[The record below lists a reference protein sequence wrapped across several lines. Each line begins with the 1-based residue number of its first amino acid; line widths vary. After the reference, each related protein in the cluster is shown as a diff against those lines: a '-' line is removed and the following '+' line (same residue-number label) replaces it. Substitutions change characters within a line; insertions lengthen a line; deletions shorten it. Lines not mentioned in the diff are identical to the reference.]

1 MKNES
6 KIKSVILTLGI
17 IFALSTIVV
26 YNIIDNYL
34 FYDETIENRD
44 KTNYKRLKKS
54 SGYSPDFIHI
64 DGSIENNWSDTAN
77 FYTWCYGSGT
87 WEQPYIIE
95 NCTIDVFGS
104 PTETGIFINNSK
116 NDYFIIRNC
125 TVYNSSIGGSE
136 AGIRLENTNNG
147 TLTNNNC
154 SDTFKWG
161 IYLLNYCENN
171 TISNNNASASI
182 LHQQVYGIT
191 LINYCNNNTIIN
203 NTLDENTSGIQVQNN
218 CNNNT
223 ILENNA
229 TNNQWYGIFVY
240 INSDS
245 NTISENTIYNC
256 DRRGIALLTNSN
268 DNTVSGN
275 TANDGRYGIWL
286 NDGCNNNTISG
297 NIANDNYDYGIYLD
311 DGCDNNTISGNT
323 ANDNGSYGIYFNY
336 GCNNNNITGNTEG
349 NNLTTNQK
357 FFLYFFVC
365 DNNTISGNTAN
376 DNDIYGIYLYN
387 SYDNTISGNTA
398 NDNIDA
404 GISLLVSDDNN
415 IKNNTINRNS
425 LGILLDQSNN
435 NTVSENT
442 LIDNEYCIF
451 EFECLDNIIENNNCS
466 TPTVQEPIFIDG
478 TATGVGA
485 HNWNWAKSQPWCSGS
500 GTWSDPYVIENLK
513 ISGFG
518 LFNGIEIRN
527 SNVSFIIQ
535 NCTVFNSDDSGIYF
549 YNVNNSRLM
558 DNNFHNNSGYGI
570 YFVYSNNNTISG
582 NTANGN
588 ELGIYLDNSD
598 NNTISG
604 NTAKNNELG
613 ILLEVDC
620 NNNTISGNI
629 INDNSWAGILL
640 EDCNNNTISGN
651 VINDNDYWGIYLYDC
666 DNNTIANNAINNNGD
681 AGIYLDSDN
690 EYNEITE
697 NILYN
702 NTWGIDIREGNS
714 NNSVYENFFLKNGKH
729 ANDDGTDNKW
739 NSTTIGNYWD
749 NHTGPDTTPQ
759 DGIVDYP
766 YMYISGSAGSIDY
779 LPIAE
784 DGAPRITINSP
795 LEGSGF
801 STIAPNF
808 SVTISEDYL
817 ESMWY
822 TIDGGLN
829 NYTFTENGM
838 INQSEWDGMAE
849 GGITLTF
856 YARDIPGYTGSVSV
870 NIVKDTVA
878 PIIIINS
885 PAEGKKFGNTAPLF
899 NITITEDNLD
909 AIWYSFDGGLTN
921 YTLTNNGTFN
931 QTAWAALAQGEVII
945 TFYARDIAG
954 NEASESVTVIKS
966 IPSGLDPGVI
976 ITIVIVSIVGGVA
989 VISIVYIFMKKRATP
1004 E

>member
-1 MKNES
+1 
-6 KIKSVILTLGI
+6 
-17 IFALSTIVV
+17 
-26 YNIIDNYL
+26 
-34 FYDETIENRD
+34 
-44 KTNYKRLKKS
+44 
-54 SGYSPDFIHI
+54 
-64 DGSIENNWSDTAN
+64 
-77 FYTWCYGSGT
+77 
-87 WEQPYIIE
+87 
-95 NCTIDVFGS
+95 
-104 PTETGIFINNSK
+104 
-116 NDYFIIRNC
+116 
-125 TVYNSSIGGSE
+125 
-136 AGIRLENTNNG
+136 LENTNNG

-275 TANDGRYGIWL
+275 TANDNGRYGIWL
-286 NDGCNNNTISG
+286 NNGCN
-297 NIANDNYDYGIYLD
+297 NYDYGIYLD

-323 ANDNGSYGIYFNY
+323 ANDNGRYGIYLND
-336 GCNNNNITGNTEG
+336 GCNNNTISGNTAG
-349 NNLTTNQK
+349 NNLTTNQN
-357 FFLYFFVC
+357 LGINLRYC

-387 SYDNTISGNTA
+387 SDDNTISGNTA

-535 NCTVFNSDDSGIYF
+535 NCMVFNSDDSGIYF

-570 YFVYSNNNTISG
+570 YFVYSNNNTI
-582 NTANGN
+582 ANNDINNNGDI
-588 ELGIYLDNSD
+588 GIYLE
-598 NNTISG
+598 G
-604 NTAKNNELG
+604 
-613 ILLEVDC
+613 DC
-620 NNNTISGNI
+620 NYNTISGNI
-629 INDNSWAGILL
+629 INDNGY
-640 EDCNNNTISGN
+640 C
-651 VINDNDYWGIYLYDC
+651 GIYFYNSDY
-666 DNNTIANNAINNNGD
+666 NTFSENTVND
-681 AGIYLDSDN
+681 HEYYGIYLDSDN

-749 NHTGPDTTPQ
+749 NWTSPDTNN
-759 DGIVDYP
+759 DGIVDDP
-766 YMYISGSAGSIDY
+766 YTYIGGSADSIDY

-795 LEGSGF
+795 TEGDAF
-801 STIAPNF
+801 STVAPNF
-808 SVTISEDYL
+808 DATITEDYL
-817 ESMWY
+817 DTMWY
-822 TIDGGLN
+822 TIDGGLH

-838 INQSEWDGMAE
+838 INQSAWDGMDD

-856 YARDIPGYTGSVSV
+856 YARDIPGYIGSASV
-870 NIVKDTVA
+870 NIIKDTVA

-885 PAEGKKFGNTAPLF
+885 PAEGDSFGNTAPLF
-899 NITITEDNLD
+899 NVTVTEDNLD
-909 AIWYSFDGGLTN
+909 MVWYSFDGGLTTYN
-921 YTLTNNGTFN
+921 ITNNTIFN
-931 QTAWAALAQGEVII
+931 QTAWTALSLGEVTI
-945 TFYARDIAG
+945 TFYARDLAG
-954 NEASESVTVIKS
+954 NEASESVTVIKVLEKDGDEFPFLILIIAIVS
-966 IPSGLDPGVI
+966 TAGGIGATI
-976 ITIVIVSIVGGVA
+976 ITIGILRKRKPTKEVI
-989 VISIVYIFMKKRATP
+989 
-1004 E
+1004 